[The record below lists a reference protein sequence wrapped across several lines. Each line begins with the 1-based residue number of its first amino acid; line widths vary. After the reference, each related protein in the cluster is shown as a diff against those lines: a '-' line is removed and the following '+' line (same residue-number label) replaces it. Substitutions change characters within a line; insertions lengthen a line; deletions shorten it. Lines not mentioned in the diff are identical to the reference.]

1 MAQNDA
7 QERTEQ
13 ATPKRLQEAREQGQ
27 TLRSRELNTLAM
39 LLMAAGG
46 MFFLGAGLVDSMSAL
61 MRGGLQLSRAQ
72 IFDHGALTHLF
83 GQSVLDALAA
93 LFPFFL
99 LLVVVALGAP
109 LLLGGWSFSGK
120 ALAFN
125 WEKLDPLK
133 GLGRLFSLHSGMELI
148 KALVKLI
155 LIVAVLVLWL
165 KYNAAAILNLGTE
178 PLNRALAHAINLL
191 AWAFL
196 VCSST
201 MIVIAA
207 ADVPFQIWDHAKK
220 LKMTRQEIRDEGKET
235 DGNPQ
240 IKGRIR
246 TLQREMAQRRMMAEV
261 PKADVIITNPT
272 HYAVALRY
280 DQSRMRAPR
289 LVAKGA
295 GPIAQRIRELGAEHQ
310 VSIVSAPS
318 LARAVYHSTD
328 LNQEIP
334 AGLYLAVA
342 QVLAYVYQLKR
353 RAENPDLQPAPLPA
367 DLPIP
372 DELRRD

>member
-1 MAQNDA
+1 MAQNDG

-13 ATPKRLQEAREQGQ
+13 ATPKRLQEAREKGQ
-27 TLRSRELNTLAM
+27 TVRSREMNTLAM
-39 LLMAAGG
+39 LLAAAGALLY
-46 MFFLGAGLVDSMSAL
+46 LGAGLVNNMSAL
-61 MRGGLQLSRAQ
+61 MRGGLHLTRTQV
-72 IFDHGALTHLF
+72 FDPAALTRVF
-83 GQSVLDALAA
+83 GQGVFDALGA

-109 LLLGGWSFSGK
+109 LLLGGWSFSSK
-120 ALAFN
+120 ALAFKM
-125 WEKLDPLK
+125 EKLDPIK
-133 GLGRLFSLHSGMELI
+133 GLGRLFSAHSGMELI
-148 KALVKLI
+148 KALVKFTLV
-155 LIVAVLVLWL
+155 VAALLVWL
-165 KYNAAAILNLGTE
+165 KYNAGAILNLGTE
-178 PLNRALAHAINLL
+178 PLNAALAHTINLL

-240 IKGRIR
+240 VKGRIR
-246 TLQREMAQRRMMAEV
+246 FLQREMAQRRMMAEV

-295 GPIAQRIRELGAEHQ
+295 GPIAQRIREVGAEHK
-310 VSIVSAPS
+310 VSIVSSPS

-334 AGLYLAVA
+334 AGLYLSVA
-342 QVLAYVYQLKR
+342 QVLAYVYQLRR
-353 RAENPDLQPAPLPA
+353 RAEDPDLQPVPLPD

-372 DELRRD
+372 DEFRRD

>member
-1 MAQNDA
+1 MAQNDG

-13 ATPKRLQEAREQGQ
+13 ATPKRLQEAREKGQ
-27 TLRSRELNTLAM
+27 TVRSREMSTLAM
-39 LLMAAGG
+39 LLMAAGA
-46 MFFLGAGLVDSMSAL
+46 MFFLGAGLVNNLSAL
-61 MRGGLQLSRAQ
+61 MRGGLHLNRTQV
-72 IFDHGALTHLF
+72 FDPTALTRLF
-83 GQSVLDALAA
+83 GQSVFDALGA

-125 WEKLDPLK
+125 WEKLDPIK
-133 GLGRLFSLHSGMELI
+133 GLGRLFSWHSGMELI
-148 KALVKLI
+148 KALVKCA
-155 LIVAVLVLWL
+155 LIVAVLMLWL
-165 KYNAAAILNLGTE
+165 KHNAGAILNLGTE
-178 PLNRALAHAINLL
+178 PLNAALAHAVNLL
-191 AWAFL
+191 GWAFL
-196 VCSST
+196 MCSST

-207 ADVPFQIWDHAKK
+207 VDVPFQIWDHAKK

-295 GPIAQRIRELGAEHQ
+295 GPIAQRIREVGAEHK

-342 QVLAYVYQLKR
+342 QVLAYVFQLR
-353 RAENPDLQPAPLPA
+353 RRVENPDLQPAPLPD

-372 DELRRD
+372 DDLRRD

>member
-1 MAQNDA
+1 MAQNDG

-13 ATPKRLQEAREQGQ
+13 ATPKRLQEAREKGQ
-27 TLRSRELNTLAM
+27 TVRSREMNTLAM
-39 LLMAAGG
+39 LLMAAGAIL
-46 MFFLGAGLVDSMSAL
+46 FLGTGLINNLSAL
-61 MRGGLQLSRAQ
+61 MRGGLSLNRTQV
-72 IFDHGALTHLF
+72 FDPTALTRLFGESMFGAL
-83 GQSVLDALAA
+83 GA

-109 LLLGGWSFSGK
+109 LLLGGWSFSSK
-120 ALAFN
+120 ALSFKL
-125 WEKLDPLK
+125 EKLDPVK

-148 KALVKLI
+148 KALVKFT
-155 LIVAVLVLWL
+155 LIVAVLMLWL
-165 KYNAAAILNLGTE
+165 KHNAGAILNLGTE
-178 PLNRALAHAINLL
+178 PLNTALAHAVNLL
-191 AWAFL
+191 GWAFL
-196 VCSST
+196 MCSST

-207 ADVPFQIWDHAKK
+207 VDVPFQIWDHSKK

-240 IKGRIR
+240 VKGRIR
-246 TLQREMAQRRMMAEV
+246 FLQREMAQRRMMAEV

-295 GPIAQRIRELGAEHQ
+295 GPIAQRIREVGAEHK
-310 VSIVSAPS
+310 VSIVSSPS

-334 AGLYLAVA
+334 AGLYLSVA
-342 QVLAYVYQLKR
+342 QVLAYVYQLRR
-353 RAENPDLQPAPLPA
+353 RAEDPDLQPAPLPD

-372 DELRRD
+372 DEFRRD

>member
-1 MAQNDA
+1 MAQNDG

-13 ATPKRLQEAREQGQ
+13 ATPKRLQEAREKGQ
-27 TLRSRELNTLAM
+27 TVRSREMNTLAM
-39 LLMAAGG
+39 LLMAAGA
-46 MFFLGAGLVDSMSAL
+46 MLFLGAGLINNLSAL
-61 MRGGLQLSRAQ
+61 MRGGLSLNRTQV
-72 IFDHGALTHLF
+72 FDPTALTRLFGESMFGAL
-83 GQSVLDALAA
+83 GA

-99 LLVVVALGAP
+99 LLVMVALGAP
-109 LLLGGWSFSGK
+109 LLLGGWSFSSK
-120 ALAFN
+120 ALSFKL
-125 WEKLDPLK
+125 EKLDPVK

-148 KALVKLI
+148 KALVKFT
-155 LIVAVLVLWL
+155 LIVAVLMLWL
-165 KYNAAAILNLGTE
+165 KHNAGAILNLGTE
-178 PLNRALAHAINLL
+178 PLNTALAHAVNLL
-191 AWAFL
+191 GWAFL
-196 VCSST
+196 MCSST

-207 ADVPFQIWDHAKK
+207 VDVPFQIWDHSKK

-240 IKGRIR
+240 VKGRIR
-246 TLQREMAQRRMMAEV
+246 FLQREMAQRRMMAEV

-295 GPIAQRIRELGAEHQ
+295 GPIAQRIREVGAEHK
-310 VSIVSAPS
+310 VSIVSSPS

-334 AGLYLAVA
+334 AGLYLSVA
-342 QVLAYVYQLKR
+342 QVLAYVYQLRR
-353 RAENPDLQPAPLPA
+353 RAEDPDLQPAPLPD

-372 DELRRD
+372 DEFRRD